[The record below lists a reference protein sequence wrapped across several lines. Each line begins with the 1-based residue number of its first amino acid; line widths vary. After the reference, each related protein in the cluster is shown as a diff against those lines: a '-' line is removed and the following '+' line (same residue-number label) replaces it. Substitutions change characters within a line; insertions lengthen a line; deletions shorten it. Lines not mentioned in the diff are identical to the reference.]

1 MKTSGKVNLDGLIEV
16 FYDHKKEL
24 DKYKKTTDEY
34 NKQIKSEL
42 NKLGT
47 TEFVTESGLVAKLAI
62 QNRESFNEDLLIA
75 KLKELQVNEV
85 IKTKEYVDMDA
96 LEDAIYNGK
105 LNASELSNCK
115 IIKTIETLRVLDKPN
130 HGNDQDQRIKQSL
143 PETEGSFQVFLQSIM
158 RSG

>member
-115 IIKTIETLRVLDKPN
+115 IIKTIETLRVLDKPKA
-130 HGNDQDQRIKQSL
+130 DIIKILS
-143 PETEGSFQVFLQSIM
+143 EN
-158 RSG
+158 

>member
-115 IIKTIETLRVLDKPN
+115 IIKTVETLKVTVK
-130 HGNDQDQRIKQSL
+130 K
-143 PETEGSFQVFLQSIM
+143 
-158 RSG
+158 

>member
-1 MKTSGKVNLDGLIEV
+1 METSGKVNLDGLIEV
-16 FYDHKKEL
+16 FYNHKKEL

-42 NKLGT
+42 NKLRA
-47 TEFVTESGLVAKLAI
+47 TEFETESGLVAKLSI
-62 QNRESFNEDLLIA
+62 QNRESFNEDLLIS
-75 KLKELQVNEV
+75 KLKELKVNEV

-115 IIKTIETLRVLDKPN
+115 IIKTVETLKVTVK
-130 HGNDQDQRIKQSL
+130 K
-143 PETEGSFQVFLQSIM
+143 
-158 RSG
+158 

>member
-75 KLKELQVNEV
+75 KLKELEVNEV